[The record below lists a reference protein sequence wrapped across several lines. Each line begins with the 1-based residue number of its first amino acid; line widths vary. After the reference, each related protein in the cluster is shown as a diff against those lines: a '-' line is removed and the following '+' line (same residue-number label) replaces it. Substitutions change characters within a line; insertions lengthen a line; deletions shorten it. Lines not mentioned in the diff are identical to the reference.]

1 MKESIDRDA
10 LKLFA
15 DSMQRYGQQQYSFE
29 RRREWLAKE
38 GGFSTQVWR
47 DQTDM
52 GWLALHIPEADGG
65 FGEVAPR
72 RGRAASGGG
81 TD

>member
-52 GWLALHIPEADGG
+52 GWL
-65 FGEVAPR
+65 
-72 RGRAASGGG
+72 
-81 TD
+81 